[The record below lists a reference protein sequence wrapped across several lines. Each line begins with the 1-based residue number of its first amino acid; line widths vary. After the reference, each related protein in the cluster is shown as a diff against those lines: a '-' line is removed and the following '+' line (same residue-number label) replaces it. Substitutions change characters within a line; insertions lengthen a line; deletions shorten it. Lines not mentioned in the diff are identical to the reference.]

1 MKYKPFFLIMNNIIP
16 VSMILVV
23 LMILIPLPVIVLESL
38 IGIETLFSVVILVYS
53 FAKNRVAMPKLVLVF
68 SLFSM
73 ALNISLTRI
82 SLTGYETSIS
92 VPLAGIIS
100 GTIGGKNYI
109 IGGII
114 TVILLTAQIL
124 IISKG
129 GCRVSEVNAR
139 FILTSMSQKFFDIDN
154 KLNQGIIDK
163 KEEEILK
170 GNVKKEVDYYSNM
183 DGASKFLSGVSKANV
198 FFILVN
204 LAGGILIQV
213 FKLKTSIGMA
223 LENTMFI
230 TVGNVVLFTL
240 PVIVVSLAAGL
251 SITGDFKLVKA
262 ESDKKFKSPSSEE
275 IIEMSKNEFTLEISY
290 TLIPLVDSEEG
301 APLLSII
308 SELRKKIS
316 NLPKIRIMDNMGL
329 KENEYYIHWKNA
341 ELRNIVKTDKSTD
354 EIIDQ
359 IISDIKKVFDQG
371 KNDENTI

>member
-1 MKYKPFFLIMNNIIP
+1 MKNKILDLIMYNIIP
-16 VSMILVV
+16 VAMILSV
-23 LMILIPLPVIVLESL
+23 LMMLIPLPVIAVESL

-53 FAKNRVAMPKLVLVF
+53 FTKNRVAMPKLVLVF

-73 ALNISLTRI
+73 ALNISLTII
-82 SLTGYETSIS
+82 SLTGYESGIS
-92 VPLAGIIS
+92 VPMAGIIS

-114 TVILLTAQIL
+114 TVVLLTVQVF

-139 FILTSMSQKFFDIDN
+139 FTLDSMSQKFFDIDN

-170 GNVKKEVDYYSNM
+170 GNVRKEVDYYSNM

-230 TVGNVVLFTL
+230 TVGYVVLFTL

-262 ESDKKFKSPSSEE
+262 EYEKPLTSEE
-275 IIEMSKNEFTLEISY
+275 IIEMNKNEFTLEISY
-290 TLIPLVDSEEG
+290 TLIPLVDSEEEP
-301 APLLSII
+301 PLVSKIP
-308 SELRKKIS
+308 ELRKEIP
-316 NLPKIRIMDNMGL
+316 NLPKIRIVDNMGL
-329 KENEYYIHWKNA
+329 KENEYYIHWKET
-341 ELRNIVKTDKSTD
+341 ELRNIVESGNSTD
-354 EIIDQ
+354 ENTAQ
-359 IISDIKKVFDQG
+359 IINDIKKVFDQG

>member
-1 MKYKPFFLIMNNIIP
+1 MKNKILDLIMYNIIP
-16 VSMILVV
+16 VAMILSV
-23 LMILIPLPVIVLESL
+23 LMMLIPLPVIAVESL

-53 FAKNRVAMPKLVLVF
+53 FTKNRVAMPKLVLVF

-82 SLTGYETSIS
+82 SLTGYESGIS
-92 VPLAGIIS
+92 VPMAGIIS

-114 TVILLTAQIL
+114 TVILLIVQVF

-139 FILTSMSQKFFDIDN
+139 FTLDSMSQKFFDIDN

-170 GNVKKEVDYYSNM
+170 GNVRKEVDYYSNM

-230 TVGNVVLFTL
+230 TVGYVVLFTL

-262 ESDKKFKSPSSEE
+262 ESDKKIKSPSSEE
-275 IIEMSKNEFTLEISY
+275 IIEMNKNEFTLEISY
-290 TLIPLVDSEEG
+290 TLIPLVDSEEEP
-301 APLLSII
+301 PLVSKIP
-308 SELRKKIS
+308 ELRKEIP
-316 NLPKIRIMDNMGL
+316 NLPKIRIVDNMGL
-329 KENEYYIHWKNA
+329 KENEYYIHWKEV

>member
-1 MKYKPFFLIMNNIIP
+1 MKNKIVDLIMYNIIP
-16 VSMILVV
+16 VAMILSV
-23 LMILIPLPVIVLESL
+23 LMMLIQLPVIAVESL
-38 IGIETLFSVVILVYS
+38 IGIETLFSVAILVYS
-53 FAKNRVAMPKLVLVF
+53 FTKNRVVMPKLVLVF

-82 SLTGYETSIS
+82 SLTGYESGIS
-92 VPLAGIIS
+92 VPMAGIIS

-114 TVILLTAQIL
+114 TVILLTVQVF

-139 FILTSMSQKFFDIDN
+139 FTLDSMNQKLFDIDN

-170 GNVKKEVDYYSNM
+170 GKVRKEVDYYSNM

-262 ESDKKFKSPSSEE
+262 ESNKKFKSPSSEE
-275 IIEMSKNEFTLEISY
+275 IIEMNKNEFTLEISY

-301 APLLSII
+301 APLVLKIP
-308 SELRKKIS
+308 ELRKEIP
-316 NLPKIRIMDNMGL
+316 NLPKIRIVDNMGL
-329 KENEYYIHWKNA
+329 KENEYYIHWKET
-341 ELRNIVKTDKSTD
+341 ELRNIVESGNLTD
-354 EIIDQ
+354 ENTAQ

>member
-1 MKYKPFFLIMNNIIP
+1 MKNKIVDFIMYNIIP
-16 VSMILVV
+16 VAMLLIV
-23 LMILIPLPVIVLESL
+23 LMMLIPLPVFAVESL
-38 IGIETLFSVVILVYS
+38 IGIETLFSVAILVYS
-53 FAKNRVAMPKLVLVF
+53 FTKNRVVMPKLVLVF

-82 SLTGYETSIS
+82 SLTGYESGIS
-92 VPLAGIIS
+92 VPMAGIIS
-100 GTIGGKNYI
+100 DTIGGKNYI

-114 TVILLTAQIL
+114 TVILLTIQVF

-139 FILTSMSQKFFDIDN
+139 FVLESMNQKVFDIEN

-163 KEEEILK
+163 REEEKLK
-170 GNVKKEVDYYSNM
+170 ENLRKEVDYYSNM

-230 TVGNVVLFTL
+230 TVGYVVLFTL

-275 IIEMSKNEFTLEISY
+275 IIEMKKNEFTLEISY

-301 APLLSII
+301 SPLLSII
-308 SELRKKIS
+308 SELRKETP
-316 NLPKIRIMDNMGL
+316 NLPKIRIMDNLGL
-329 KENEYYIHWKNA
+329 LENEYYIHWK
-341 ELRNIVKTDKSTD
+341 EVEVRKFVESDKADD
-354 EIIDQ
+354 EKAVQ
-359 IISDIKKVFDQG
+359 IMNDISDIYKLVEKDT
-371 KNDENTI
+371 N

>member
-73 ALNISLTRI
+73 ALNISLIRI
-82 SLTGYETSIS
+82 SLTGYESDFC
-92 VPLAGIIS
+92 VPFVGAIS
-100 GTIGGKNYI
+100 GIIGGKNYI

-114 TVILLTAQIL
+114 SAILLTVQVL

-129 GCRVSEVNAR
+129 CCRISEVSAR
-139 FILTSMSQKFFDIDN
+139 FVLESMNQKFFDIEN

-163 KEEEILK
+163 REEEKLK
-170 GNVKKEVDYYSNM
+170 ENVRKEVDYYSSM
-183 DGASKFLSGVSKANV
+183 DGASKFLCGISKANV
-198 FFILVN
+198 FLALVN

-213 FKLKTSIGMA
+213 VKLKTSIGIA
-223 LENTMFI
+223 IENSMFI
-230 TVGNVVLFTL
+230 TVGNAVLFTL
-240 PVIVVSLAAGL
+240 PIMVVSFAAGL
-251 SITGDFKLVKA
+251 NITGDFKLVKV
-262 ESDKKFKSPSSEE
+262 ESEKPLSSEE
-275 IIEMSKNEFTLEISY
+275 IIEINKNEFTLEISY

>member
-1 MKYKPFFLIMNNIIP
+1 
-16 VSMILVV
+16 
-23 LMILIPLPVIVLESL
+23 
-38 IGIETLFSVVILVYS
+38 
-53 FAKNRVAMPKLVLVF
+53 MPKLVLVF

>member
-1 MKYKPFFLIMNNIIP
+1 MKNKILDLIMYNIIP
-16 VSMILVV
+16 VAMILSV
-23 LMILIPLPVIVLESL
+23 LMMLIPLPVIAVESL

-53 FAKNRVAMPKLVLVF
+53 FTKNRVAMPKLVLVF

-73 ALNISLTRI
+73 ALNISLTII
-82 SLTGYETSIS
+82 SLTGYESGIS
-92 VPLAGIIS
+92 VPMAGIIS

-114 TVILLTAQIL
+114 TVVLLTVQVF

-139 FILTSMSQKFFDIDN
+139 FTLDSMSQKFFDIDN

-170 GNVKKEVDYYSNM
+170 GNVRKEVDYYSNM

-230 TVGNVVLFTL
+230 TVGYVVLFTL

-275 IIEMSKNEFTLEISY
+275 IIEMNKNEFTLEISY
-290 TLIPLVDSEEG
+290 TLIPLVDSEEEP
-301 APLLSII
+301 PLVSKIP
-308 SELRKKIS
+308 ELRKEIP
-316 NLPKIRIMDNMGL
+316 NLPKIRIVDNMGL
-329 KENEYYIHWKNA
+329 KENEYYIHWKET
-341 ELRNIVKTDKSTD
+341 ELRNIVESGNSTD
-354 EIIDQ
+354 ENTAQ
-359 IISDIKKVFDQG
+359 IINDIKKVFDQG

>member
-1 MKYKPFFLIMNNIIP
+1 MKYKPFFFIMNNIIP
-16 VSMILVV
+16 VAMILVV
-23 LMILIPLPVIVLESL
+23 LMILIPLPVIALESL
-38 IGIETLFSVVILVYS
+38 IGIESLFSVAILIYS
-53 FAKNRVAMPKLVLVF
+53 FTKNRVAMPKLVLLF

-73 ALNISLTRI
+73 SLNISLTRI
-82 SLTGYETSIS
+82 SLTGYESGIC
-92 VPLAGIIS
+92 VPLVGAIS
-100 GTIGGKNYI
+100 GIIGGKNYI
-109 IGGII
+109 IAGII
-114 TVILLTAQIL
+114 TAILPTVQVL

-129 GCRVSEVNAR
+129 CCRISEVTAR
-139 FILTSMSQKFFDIDN
+139 FILTSMNQKIFDIDN
-154 KLNQGIIDK
+154 RLNQGIIDK

-170 GNVKKEVDYYSNM
+170 ENMRKEVDYYSNM

-251 SITGDFKLVKA
+251 SITGDFKLVKT
-262 ESDKKFKSPSSEE
+262 ESEKSLNSEE
-275 IIEMSKNEFTLEISY
+275 IIKINKNEFTLEISY
-290 TLIPLVDSEEG
+290 NLIPLVDSKDE

-316 NLPKIRIMDNMGL
+316 NLPKIRIMDNLGL
-329 KENEYYIHWKNA
+329 LENEYYIHWK
-341 ELRNIVKTDKSTD
+341 EVEVRKFVESDKSDD
-354 EIIDQ
+354 EKAVQ
-359 IISDIKKVFDQG
+359 IMNDIEQVFEQG
-371 KNDENTI
+371 EEK

>member
-1 MKYKPFFLIMNNIIP
+1 MKYKPFFFIMNNIIP

-82 SLTGYETSIS
+82 SLTGYESGIS
-92 VPLAGIIS
+92 VPLVGAIS
-100 GTIGGKNYI
+100 GIIGGKNYI

-114 TVILLTAQIL
+114 SAILLIVQVL

-129 GCRVSEVNAR
+129 CCRVSEVNAR
-139 FILTSMSQKFFDIDN
+139 FILTSMNQKFFDIDN

-170 GNVKKEVDYYSNM
+170 GNVRKEIDYYSNM

-213 FKLKTSIGMA
+213 FKLKISIGMA

-230 TVGNVVLFTL
+230 TVGYVVLFTL

-251 SITGDFKLVKA
+251 NIIGDFKLVKA

-275 IIEMSKNEFTLEISY
+275 IIEMNKNEFTLEISY

-301 APLLSII
+301 APLVLKIP
-308 SELRKKIS
+308 ELRKEIP
-316 NLPKIRIMDNMGL
+316 NLPKIRIGDNMGL
-329 KENEYYIHWKNA
+329 KENEYYIHWKET
-341 ELRNIVKTDKSTD
+341 ELRNIVESGNSTD
-354 EIIDQ
+354 ENTAQ
-359 IISDIKKVFDQG
+359 IINDIKKVFDQG